1 MFAVRNLKL
10 CTKDCTCLYVCP
22 TGATATE
29 DGSIDASKCLDGCR
43 LCVDACPSHAIYLC
57 YTSYPLRPLPPL
69 ELVSSLAPM
78 LSQKAGA
85 WVRLTALAQDEA
97 DAQVKQLLTGLAQS
111 IQVLGEDCV
120 RAAGYLIPQ
129 KERLETLIQSGLL
142 QALSQASYG
151 QPDHGDAQAALEQ
164 ILAALE
170 QNQDA
175 PEISISV
182 CPECGTLLLD
192 DESAS
197 CPRCGETDLKQM

>member
-57 YTSYPLRPLPPL
+57 YTTYPLHPLPPI
-69 ELVSSLAPM
+69 ELVSALAPM
-78 LSQKAGA
+78 LSQKADA
-85 WVRLTALAQDEA
+85 WVRLSALAQNEPDPQA
-97 DAQVKQLLTGLAQS
+97 KKLLTGLARSSQ
-111 IQVLGEDCV
+111 ILGEDCV

-129 KERLETLIQSGLL
+129 KERLQTLIQSGVL
-142 QALSQASYG
+142 QTLAETGDSDGALAVL
-151 QPDHGDAQAALEQ
+151 DQ

-170 QNQDA
+170 QNRDA
-175 PEISISV
+175 PEMSV
-182 CPECGTLLLD
+182 AVCAECGTLVVD
-192 DESAS
+192 DEGTS
-197 CPRCGETDLKQM
+197 CPHCGAEDWA